1 MAGQR
6 LVQKRLQTARQC
18 QIVPPSFL
26 KQLPQAE
33 HRRLV
38 NRGVRDL
45 IDRALSSTFE
55 ELGDEAVEEVMEHI
69 AGYEKRLGF

>member
-1 MAGQR
+1 MKNLG
-6 LVQKRLQTARQC
+6 KR
-18 QIVPPSFL
+18 PH
-26 KQLPQAE
+26 AE